1 MMPISYKIYG
11 PVTILIMLVITIIVS
26 AIKSSRS
33 KHAKQ

>member
-1 MMPISYKIYG
+1 MMPVSYTIYG
-11 PVTILIMLVITIIVS
+11 PATILIMLAISIIVS